1 MKKILFS
8 LLVVMLSGCVTNA
21 TRSVD
26 DFQSQVQVNYDG
38 FKKTTWVETP
48 SYYFRGEDNFS
59 VMVALRSLYVQE
71 KKEGI
76 QIYIEKMGTKW
87 GFYHSAI
94 GEDGYKFNFRKIN
107 EQVNTAGRGVT
118 VTEIFALDVPY
129 DYLEK
134 MASRDL
140 KIKIYG
146 KQREGVFTMPANL
159 SKGFLDKMK
168 CYENKQ
174 CT

>member
-48 SYYFRGEDNFS
+48 SYYFIGEDNFS
-59 VMVALRSLYVQE
+59 VMVALRSLYVQG

-87 GFYHSAI
+87 GFIILQLVKMDINSI
-94 GEDGYKFNFRKIN
+94 SVRLTSRLTPLGE
-107 EQVNTAGRGVT
+107 A
-118 VTEIFALDVPY
+118 
-129 DYLEK
+129 
-134 MASRDL
+134 
-140 KIKIYG
+140 
-146 KQREGVFTMPANL
+146 
-159 SKGFLDKMK
+159 
-168 CYENKQ
+168 
-174 CT
+174 